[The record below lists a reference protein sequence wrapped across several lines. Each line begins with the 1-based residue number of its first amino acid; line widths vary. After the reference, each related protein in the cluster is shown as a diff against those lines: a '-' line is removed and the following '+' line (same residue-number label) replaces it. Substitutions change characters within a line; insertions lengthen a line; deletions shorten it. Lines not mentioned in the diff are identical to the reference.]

1 MTQIL
6 VTGGAGYI
14 GAHTVKRLVR
24 AGYETVVLD
33 NLSTGH
39 RDFARWGAF
48 IQGDV
53 RDAALLDRI
62 FATRE
67 IAAVVHF
74 AAKSQVGESVRE
86 PLDYYDNNLAGAVE
100 LLAAMRR
107 HGVGVIVFSSTCAV
121 YGPPFDGLLAED
133 HPLLPISPYARSKRM
148 IEAILEDCGRA
159 YGLKSVC
166 LRYFNAAGADPEA
179 EIGER
184 HIPETH
190 LIPIVLQAAL
200 GQREGLSVF
209 GEDYDTPDGTA
220 IRDYIHVQD
229 LADAHILALRRLFE
243 GGPCAAA
250 YNLGNGRGHS
260 VRQVIEAARAV
271 TGRDIPVRMAP
282 RRAGDSPRLVGSAA
296 RARAELGWSPR
307 FTDIREIIA
316 TAWEWHRRE
325 PVAER
330 PR

>member
-14 GAHTVKRLVR
+14 GAHTVKRLTQ
-24 AGYETVVLD
+24 AGFETVVLD

-53 RDAALLDRI
+53 GDAACLDRV
-62 FATRE
+62 FGTRQIE
-67 IAAVVHF
+67 AVVHF
-74 AAKSQVGESVRE
+74 AAMSQVGESVRE
-86 PLDYYDNNLAGAVE
+86 PLAYYRNNVAGAIQ

-107 HGVGVIVFSSTCAV
+107 HGVDTLVFSSTCAV

-133 HPLLPISPYARSKRM
+133 HPLAPISPYARSKRM
-148 IEAILEDCGRA
+148 IEEMLEDSGRA
-159 YGLKSVC
+159 HGLKSLA

-184 HIPETH
+184 HTPETH
-190 LIPIVLQAAL
+190 LIPLVLQTAL
-200 GQREGLSVF
+200 GQREKLCIF
-209 GEDYDTPDGTA
+209 GDDYDTPDGTA

-229 LADAHILALRRLFE
+229 LADAHILALKHLR
-243 GGPCAAA
+243 GGGDSGAV
-250 YNLGNGRGHS
+250 NLGNGQGHS
-260 VRQVIEAARAV
+260 VREVIDAAREV
-271 TGRDIPVRMAP
+271 TGREIPVAVGP

-296 RARAELGWSPR
+296 RARSLLGWSPR
-307 FTDIREIIA
+307 YADIREILA

-325 PVAER
+325 PVAA
-330 PR
+330 PPC